1 MPHSYSS
8 PPPKNQWTSTF
19 ESSFSCVKSCSSSS
33 PRKPTFKKYQIS
45 SIIFGQFNIQTV
57 SKIKSA
63 VVNSNNRLNGTFD
76 TSHKELS
83 SGFHLI
89 DNFPNHF
96 SFHTVNRQDKEIKSA
111 HIRKLD
117 RIFEDSCLD
126 SKTVLVIS
134 DASIKNDAVTS
145 ILHVYFGG
153 NTIAKTIHHTI
164 KVTSTEAELFA
175 IRCGINQAVQ
185 VTEATHIIV
194 VMDTIHSAR
203 SIFDSLIHPYQLL
216 FLRCSAFFNKSSSN
230 TINFWDCPSKD
241 KWAHHSIVDKETK
254 QFICNPLLP
263 CKSLWNFSKKI
274 ESDSII
280 NEWQMTFQALDYKGN
295 HFLNLLNEEYLPIKP
310 MYVKGGLWL
319 KLLGYSNSLCAR
331 ATRAIINHALI
342 GEYRLR
348 FFP

>member
-1 MPHSYSS
+1 MS
-8 PPPKNQWTSTF
+8 KNQ
-19 ESSFSCVKSCSSSS
+19 ECRC
-33 PRKPTFKKYQIS
+33 
-45 SIIFGQFNIQTV
+45 
-57 SKIKSA
+57 
-63 VVNSNNRLNGTFD
+63 VNSNNRLNGILPPFD

-83 SGFHLI
+83 SGFHLV

-134 DASIKNDAVTS
+134 DASIKNDVATS

-164 KVTSTEAELFA
+164 KVTSTEGYLQSD
-175 IRCGINQAVQ
+175 RCGINQAVQ

-203 SIFDSLIHPYQLL
+203 RIFDSLIHPYQLQSIAISQM
-216 FLRCSAFFNKSSSN
+216 LRAFFNKSSSN
-230 TINFWDCPSKD
+230 TIDFWDCPSKD

-263 CKSLWNFSKKI
+263 YKSLWDFSKKI

-310 MYVKGGLWL
+310 MYMKGGL
-319 KLLGYSNSLCAR
+319 
-331 ATRAIINHALI
+331 
-342 GEYRLR
+342 
-348 FFP
+348 